1 MSHDDFD
8 TEPIAGLPATPPRDE
23 AILWQGSPQ
32 WAAVARRVM
41 HLDLVAAYF
50 GLMLAWR
57 IGPGRP
63 AGQSL
68 AELVATLLPFMGL
81 ALLAI
86 GILALLAWGVSRTT
100 IYTITSRRVVM
111 RFGVALPIT
120 FNIPFSKIV
129 GAGVRDLGRGRGDIA
144 LELAAGERIA
154 YLVLW
159 PHVRP
164 WRLRSPQPML
174 RGLVDAQSVGATL
187 ASALAKDGS
196 GTQPVRIPVAAR
208 DDSGLEPRPALVAA
222 E

>member
-23 AILWQGSPQ
+23 AILWQGSPE
-32 WAAVARRVM
+32 WSTVARRVM

-63 AGQSL
+63 AGQTIN
-68 AELVATLLPFMGL
+68 ELISTLLPFLAL
-81 ALLAI
+81 ALLAM
-86 GILALLAWGVSRTT
+86 GILALLAWGVGRTT

-120 FNIPFSKIV
+120 YNIPFAKIAA
-129 GAGVRDLGRGRGDIA
+129 AGVRDLGRGRGDIA
-144 LELAAGERIA
+144 IELAAGERIA

-174 RGLVDAQSVGATL
+174 RGLADAGAVGAIL
-187 ASALAKDGS
+187 SSALAKDG
-196 GTQPVRIPVAAR
+196 GVTQPARIPAAAR